1 MKDQVG
7 LTAEERAELVAW
19 MLGEADVEVAERVQ
33 SALLQQPAWAAER
46 ERLEGVLGLLQ
57 TARPAGGEAA
67 PEALLHEARLAASR
81 RRGWRVLTRPGLLS
95 AAASFAV
102 LAGVWATGLFDGRF
116 DATAPL
122 AENERVAGLDRL
134 AASSSALASD
144 SQLTQ
149 EQLVQLQ
156 ALGYYGGS
164 APTTPNKLADGRNI
178 VRGDAFDAH
187 EEVAAHLRE
196 SVRDLGYVGTGG
208 GSGERHRPETREGFI
223 ATGDSDFFLGQGQR
237 GPARGSKL
245 ASAGDISRGPGDPS
259 PESGVFHFD
268 MEFGLAP
275 GSQGENLTVGV
286 FDSGPPQPPPGTRAA
301 HNDPALRGVGAWNPG
316 VGPLPKEVPSNDG
329 AVRPAAPF
337 QNPEAVP
344 MSRAPLNQRRVVTAT
359 TESAP
364 VEHFDLGLPEV
375 RVEDLLL
382 RCRPMVGETADQYFL
397 RSFGVRPF
405 EYAATKPLATFA
417 ASVDTASYTHSR
429 AYLDRGQLPP
439 ADLVRTEAFVN
450 AFRREYAD
458 AAPEKG
464 TFALHLELAPSPF
477 GDVQRAPWLL
487 RAAAVARHVAREER
501 KPLALTFAVDVSGS
515 MAPPNR
521 LALVK
526 SSLELLVSQL
536 DSHDRVAIV
545 AYSNDAKIVL
555 PMTPASNTQVVLAA
569 IRGLE
574 SGGSTNLDGGVFL
587 AFQHAAE
594 RLDPELHSRVVL
606 LSDGVGN
613 VGATTRKEILA
624 RVETER
630 KKGIYLNTIGVGMGD
645 QNDALLDEL
654 ARTGDGVASYVD
666 DAAEARRA
674 FVEDLVGT
682 FETVARDVKLQMEF
696 DPNQV
701 GRYRLLGYESRALA
715 DRAFR
720 DDTVDGG
727 EVNAGH
733 TVVALFELEDV
744 RLGDGAPLATLRL
757 VHKPP
762 FGAPGDERSMEQ
774 ALAISGR
781 EALGNHRSASPAF
794 RLSAA
799 AAQAAEMLRGS
810 YHRAGAQ
817 TAPLLAELRAA
828 ARDLSPMGPLGAER
842 AAEPSHLA
850 DRLEALAPQLDL
862 RVARPDGVAR
872 LEADLRFA
880 HFELALERETPG
892 SPDPKRVAKLEAR
905 VAALEAELLERSR

>member
-1 MKDQVG
+1 MKEQVG

-19 MLGEADVEVAERVQ
+19 MLGEADVEVAERVHA
-33 SALLQQPAWAAER
+33 ALLQQPAWAAER

-57 TARPAGGEAA
+57 TARPADVEAA

-81 RRGWRVLTRPGLLS
+81 RRGWRALTRPGLLS
-95 AAASFAV
+95 AAASLAV
-102 LAGVWATGLFDGRF
+102 LTGVWATGLFDGRSEE
-116 DATAPL
+116 AAPL
-122 AENERVAGLDRL
+122 AKNERVAGLEL
-134 AASSSALASD
+134 AAAAESR
-144 SQLTQ
+144 LTA
-149 EQLVQLQ
+149 EQRQSLH
-156 ALGYYGGS
+156 ALGYSGGS
-164 APTTPNKLADGRNI
+164 AGTTPNKLADGRII
-178 VRGDAFDAH
+178 VRGELSTPNEGVDDAAR
-187 EEVAAHLRE
+187 ERLRG
-196 SVRDLGYVGTGG
+196 LGYSDEGG
-208 GSGERHRPETREGFI
+208 GGFTGSPPAGTAGVTATPEG
-223 ATGDSDFFLGQGQR
+223 GFFLAQGQR
-237 GPARGSKL
+237 RSARGSTL
-245 ASAGDISRGPGDPS
+245 VSSGDTSRGPGDATA
-259 PESGVFHFD
+259 ESGVLHFD
-268 MEFGLAP
+268 PAFRMASGSDTGSKAPTAAKVQAP
-275 GSQGENLTVGV
+275 GQVSATGGA
-286 FDSGPPQPPPGTRAA
+286 TRVAG
-301 HNDPALRGVGAWNPG
+301 L
-316 VGPLPKEVPSNDG
+316 
-329 AVRPAAPF
+329 RPAPARTERELAATIEAP
-337 QNPEAVP
+337 PIE
-344 MSRAPLNQRRVVTAT
+344 
-359 TESAP
+359 E
-364 VEHFDLGLPEV
+364 FDLGLPVV
-375 RVEDLLL
+375 RGEDLVL
-382 RCRPMVGETADQYFL
+382 RCRPRVGETADQYFL

-405 EYAATKPLATFA
+405 EFAATKPLATFA

-429 AYLDRGQLPP
+429 AYLGRGELPP

-458 AAPEKG
+458 AAPEQG

-526 SSLELLVSQL
+526 ESLELLVSQL

-545 AYSNDAKIVL
+545 AYSDDAKIVL
-555 PMTPASNTQVVLAA
+555 PMTAASNVQVVLTA
-569 IRGLE
+569 IRGLA

-587 AFQHAAE
+587 AFQHAAD
-594 RLDPELHSRVVL
+594 RLDPELQSRVVL

-613 VGATTRKEILA
+613 VGATTREAILS
-624 RVETER
+624 RVKDER
-630 KKGIYLNTIGVGMGD
+630 EKGIYLNTIGVGMGD

-744 RLGDGAPLATLRL
+744 RLGDGAPLATMRL

-799 AAQAAEMLRGS
+799 VAQAAEMLRGS
-810 YHRAGAQ
+810 YHRAGAR

-862 RVARPDGVAR
+862 RAARPDGLAR
-872 LEADLRFA
+872 READLRFA
-880 HFELALERETPG
+880 HFELALERETAG
-892 SPDPKRVAKLEAR
+892 TPDPKRVAELEAR
-905 VAALEAELLERSR
+905 VAALEAELSERSR

>member
-1 MKDQVG
+1 MKEQGG

-33 SALLQQPAWAAER
+33 TALLQQPSWAAER

-81 RRGWRVLTRPGLLS
+81 RRGWRVLTRPALLS

-102 LAGVWATGLFDGRF
+102 LAGVWATGLLDGRF
-116 DATAPL
+116 DETAPF
-122 AENERVAGLDRL
+122 AQNERVAGLEL
-134 AASSSALASD
+134 ATAAG
-144 SQLTQ
+144 SQPTA
-149 EQLVQLQ
+149 EQRQTLH
-156 ALGYYGGS
+156 ALGYSGGS
-164 APTTPNKLADGRNI
+164 AGTTPNKLADGRII
-178 VRGDAFDAH
+178 VRG
-187 EEVAAHLRE
+187 EVFTANDEALGEKLRG
-196 SVRDLGYVGTGG
+196 LGYMGSGG
-208 GSGERHRPETREGFI
+208 GSGERHRPEPTAGI
-223 ATGDSDFFLGQGQR
+223 TATPEADFLLGQGQAS
-237 GPARGSKL
+237 GGS
-245 ASAGDISRGPGDPS
+245 G
-259 PESGVFHFD
+259 
-268 MEFGLAP
+268 
-275 GSQGENLTVGV
+275 GEILTAVV

-316 VGPLPKEVPSNDG
+316 VGPMPKGVPSSDG

-337 QNPEAVP
+337 QKPEAVP
-344 MSRAPLNQRRVVTAT
+344 MLRAPLNQGRVVTAT

-364 VEHFDLGLPEV
+364 VEPFDPGWLEV
-375 RVEDLLL
+375 RGEDLVL

-405 EYAATKPLATFA
+405 EFAATKPLATFA

-458 AAPEKG
+458 AAPEQG

-526 SSLELLVSQL
+526 ESLELLVSQL

-545 AYSNDAKIVL
+545 AYSDDARIAL
-555 PMTPASNTQVVLAA
+555 PMTAASNAQVVLTA
-569 IRGLE
+569 IRSLA

-594 RLDPELHSRVVL
+594 RLDPELQSRVVL

-613 VGATTRKEILA
+613 VGATTREAILS
-624 RVETER
+624 RVKNER

-666 DAAEARRA
+666 DATEARRA

-744 RLGDGAPLATLRL
+744 RLGDGAPLATMRL

-781 EALGNHRSASPAF
+781 DALGNHRSASPAF

-799 AAQAAEMLRGS
+799 VAQAAEMLRGS
-810 YHRAGAQ
+810 YHRAGAH

-842 AAEPSHLA
+842 AAEPRHLA
-850 DRLEALAPQLDL
+850 DRLEALAPQLDQ
-862 RVARPDGVAR
+862 RAARPDGLPR

-880 HFELALERETPG
+880 HFELALERETAG
-892 SPDPKRVAKLEAR
+892 TPDPKRLAELEAR
-905 VAALEAELLERSR
+905 VAALEAELVERSR